1 MRRRPPH
8 ASPVTQ
14 AQRGLTLVEIMVAMT
29 LGLLLL
35 GGVLQI
41 FLGSRQ
47 TYRMQEAAS
56 RLQENARYAVES
68 LASDLRA
75 ADFFGCANRLQVTN
89 NLDPAGAGYEE
100 FSASGIM
107 GEDGPAGTPDSITIN
122 GAFGIP
128 LQVLPP
134 YGPQP
139 SAAIVVAAPNDL
151 AVGDIVL
158 VSDCTAGD
166 IFQITGGNPGHTG
179 VLVHETGAAV
189 SPGNY
194 NHEPCSG
201 GNAHC
206 LSKVYQGDA
215 YVYRVQSVTYSVGAG
230 AGGAPAL
237 FRNGQE
243 LVEGVENMQILYGE
257 DTDDDGVPNRYLPAD
272 EVNSMDAVTSIRI
285 SLLLRSL
292 DDNVTQEPQ
301 TYTYNGATV
310 TAGDRRLR
318 RVVTMTVSLR
328 NRLP

>member
-1 MRRRPPH
+1 MRHRPSRAFP
-8 ASPVTQ
+8 AART
-14 AQRGLTLVEIMVAMT
+14 QRGLTLVEIMVAMT
-29 LGLLLL
+29 LGLILL

-41 FLGSRQ
+41 FLSNRQ
-47 TYRMQEAAS
+47 AYRVQEVSS
-56 RLQENARYAVES
+56 RLQENVRHAVES

-75 ADFFGCANRLQVTN
+75 ADFFGCVNRNQVTN
-89 NLDPAGAGYEE
+89 NLDPAGAGFEE

-122 GAFGIP
+122 GAFGTP
-128 LQVLPP
+128 LQVQPP

-139 SAAIVVAAPNDL
+139 SANIKVAAPSDL
-151 AVGDIVL
+151 TVGDIVL
-158 VSDCTAGD
+158 VSDCTSGD
-166 IFQITGGNPGHTG
+166 IFQITSGNPGHNG
-179 VLVHETGAAV
+179 VLVHNTGAAV

-194 NHEPCSG
+194 NPDSCSG

-206 LSKVYQGDA
+206 LSKVYKGDA

-257 DTDDDGVPNRYLPAD
+257 DTDEDGVPNRYLPAD
-272 EVNSMDAVTSIRI
+272 EVNSLDGVTSIRI
-285 SLLLRSL
+285 SLLIRSL
-292 DDNVTQEPQ
+292 DDNVTLEPQ
-301 TYTYNGATV
+301 TYTYNGATI
-310 TAGDRRLR
+310 TASDRRLR